1 MTRIPTGNSF
11 GTCMAY
17 RAAKA
22 AANQVT
28 VTFAR
33 EWEKEGRNV
42 TIVCMEPGFL
52 STGLTGWDGV
62 DDMETCVR
70 GIVEVVDGLRRS
82 DNGSFVKWDGSKIAF

>member
-1 MTRIPTGNSF
+1 
-11 GTCMAY
+11 MAY
-17 RAAKA
+17 RVAKA

-52 STGLTGWDGV
+52 STRLTGWDGV
-62 DDMETCVR
+62 DDMDTCIA
-70 GIVEVVDGLRRS
+70 GIVKVVDGLQRS
-82 DNGSFVKWDGSKIAF
+82 DNASFVKWDGSKIPF

>member
-1 MTRIPTGNSF
+1 
-11 GTCMAY
+11 MAY